1 MNLNSKIMSL
11 ISSLGPEVR
20 KNNESISLSE
30 VISALSFALDLTEN
44 AVPGHA
50 LRSCLIGM
58 RLAAEAELPEDQ
70 RANLYYAL
78 LLKDAG
84 CSSNAARMCQI
95 VGGDDRAMKA
105 GAKLE
110 DWTKPH
116 KPRLATLQLL
126 WKQVLPWATPLHR
139 ISRILMIGFTQH
151 SNNREMISLRCE
163 RGANIVS
170 KLGMGDLAR
179 EAVRHLDEHWDG
191 GGYPDSLIGEKI
203 PFLSRICAVAQ
214 HLDVFATE
222 YGTQRAIE
230 VLNQRSGTW
239 FDPELVRVAMA
250 LHRSNTL
257 WISCL
262 TGDNLEQTRKAVL
275 ALDPGK
281 GQYLASNRIDEICEA
296 FADVVDAKSPF
307 TFRHSL
313 GVADV
318 AYEIA
323 KAMDLPQDRV
333 QLIRRAALLH
343 DIGKLSVPNSILDK
357 QGSLTDE
364 ERLLVEEHPDLTRRI
379 LERVDA
385 FRELATIAS
394 QHHEKLDGSGY
405 PRNLVADQLSLEARI
420 IAVADVYAALREE
433 RPYRAGL
440 ETDQIVAIM
449 QELTPHKLDAY
460 CTAVLF
466 LAVLPKQGQNGANS
480 EYSPSRIRSIFGG
493 QGKPS
498 AATAQTTTPARTAFT
513 ESPAVKAEVV
523 ADLA

>member
-1 MNLNSKIMSL
+1 MNLRSKAMSL
-11 ISSLGPEVR
+11 ISSLGADAS
-20 KNNESISLSE
+20 KDNESISLSE

-50 LRSCLIGM
+50 LRSCLLGM
-58 RLAAEAELPEDQ
+58 RLATEAELPGEQ
-70 RANLYYAL
+70 SANLYYAL

-139 ISRILMIGFTQH
+139 VSRILKIGFTQH
-151 SNNREMISLRCE
+151 SNNREMITLRCE
-163 RGANIVS
+163 RGANIVG
-170 KLGMGDLAR
+170 KLGMGDLAS

-239 FDPELVRVAMA
+239 FDPELVRVAVT
-250 LHRSNTL
+250 LHGRNTL
-257 WISCL
+257 WASCL
-262 TGDNLEQTRKAVL
+262 TGDNLEQTRQAVL
-275 ALDPGK
+275 TLDPGK
-281 GQYLASNRIDEICEA
+281 GQYVASNRIDEICEA

-318 AYEIA
+318 ALKIA
-323 KAMDLPQDRV
+323 KAMDLPQERV

-357 QGSLTDE
+357 KGVLNEQ

-385 FRELATIAS
+385 FRELAIIAS
-394 QHHEKLDGSGY
+394 QHHEKLDGTGY
-405 PRNLVADQLSLEARI
+405 PNQLVADQLSLEARI

-440 ETDQIVAIM
+440 ECEQIFAII

-466 LAVLPKQGQNGANS
+466 LTVLPQQNLNSANAPS
-480 EYSPSRIRSIFGG
+480 SPSRIRSIFGW
-493 QGKPS
+493 QSRPD
-498 AATAQTTTPARTAFT
+498 AAAAQTTIPPRPAFT
-513 ESPAVKAEVV
+513 QRATVKEDVV